1 MTIRVIGGK
10 IQLNHPVAEWATLR
24 QKIIPTTHL
33 CIVVHR
39 IDSGVKGTF
48 DSTAEIRLLRI

>member
-1 MTIRVIGGK
+1 MNV
-10 IQLNHPVAEWATLR
+10 
-24 QKIIPTTHL
+24 IIPTTHL